1 MMLSELMQIDTQCN
15 RNYFAIFY
23 NMRLELRIGT
33 MTRSN
38 KRHAQNDNSKKIFN
52 DI

>member
-1 MMLSELMQIDTQCN
+1 MLSELMQIDTQCN

-23 NMRLELRIGT
+23 NNIKGT

-38 KRHAQNDNSKKIFN
+38 KRHAQNDNSKKNFN